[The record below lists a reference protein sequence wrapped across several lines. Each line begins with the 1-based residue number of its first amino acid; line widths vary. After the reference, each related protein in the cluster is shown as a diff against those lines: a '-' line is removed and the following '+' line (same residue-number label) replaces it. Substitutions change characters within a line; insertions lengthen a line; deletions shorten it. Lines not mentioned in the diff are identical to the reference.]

1 MEQLSKIHLGL
12 DAHKNSIT
20 IARADPGRE
29 PARIVGKVPHDVN
42 ELLKV
47 LSKLGPVDQ
56 VHIVYEAGPTG
67 FGLQRRLSA
76 LGYACEVIAPSKT
89 PRTPGS
95 RVKTDARDA
104 IALAQS
110 SRAGELHAVWV
121 PEPADEAM
129 RDLSRA
135 RGCGQRLL
143 PKTKQQLGRFLLR
156 HERRY
161 GGRTAWSKAHFAW
174 LGGLSFEAAPA
185 QTAFT
190 EYLLAVQAAMQ
201 RVARLDQALAQ
212 SVAGWRFE
220 PVVAALQAL
229 RGVALV
235 TAVGLVAEIGDLS
248 RFEHPRKLMG
258 YLGLVP
264 AERSSG
270 ERVRRG
276 SITKTGNAH
285 ARRLLTEAAW
295 SYRHKARIA
304 AAALKRQQE
313 LSENVRATAWKAQL
327 RLSKR
332 FSALEQR
339 GVQRNKVCVAV
350 ARELTGFVWAV
361 GMQALHESGLAPVS
375 RP

>member
-67 FGLQRRLSA
+67 FGLQRRLSV

-121 PEPADEAM
+121 PQPADEAM

-135 RGCGQRLL
+135 REDAVNACYPRPSNNWAGSCCA
-143 PKTKQQLGRFLLR
+143 TSAA
-156 HERRY
+156 
-161 GGRTAWSKAHFAW
+161 TA
-174 LGGLSFEAAPA
+174 GAPP
-185 QTAFT
+185 
-190 EYLLAVQAAMQ
+190 
-201 RVARLDQALAQ
+201 
-212 SVAGWRFE
+212 G
-220 PVVAALQAL
+220 
-229 RGVALV
+229 
-235 TAVGLVAEIGDLS
+235 
-248 RFEHPRKLMG
+248 
-258 YLGLVP
+258 
-264 AERSSG
+264 
-270 ERVRRG
+270 
-276 SITKTGNAH
+276 
-285 ARRLLTEAAW
+285 ARRT
-295 SYRHKARIA
+295 SP
-304 AAALKRQQE
+304 
-313 LSENVRATAWKAQL
+313 
-327 RLSKR
+327 
-332 FSALEQR
+332 
-339 GVQRNKVCVAV
+339 G
-350 ARELTGFVWAV
+350 WA
-361 GMQALHESGLAPVS
+361 G
-375 RP
+375 